1 MNLAEALNVAL
12 PDLPAPS
19 SQRRYPRLHP
29 NIIAREHLEE
39 GTRMVYAIVSGAD
52 QVYRLT
58 TQEWEVANLFDG
70 RRSYQDVADLAN
82 EKFGAQYSA
91 EDIHEYAS
99 TLENVWYR
107 PPQES
112 NVTCAQK
119 GAEERHKHAAR
130 KSKLGDLTMIF
141 VAHWDPDR
149 YLTWLHG
156 KISFVYGRWFTLL
169 TLAFFAFTAYVFV
182 DRWGEI
188 GADTLRYYNFS
199 QKGLGD
205 LLEFWILFCG
215 LGFFHETAHG
225 LTCKHF
231 GGAAHKMGFLLY
243 YLSPC
248 FFVDVTEIYVYGG
261 KWQRIAV
268 SIAGIWTELIICAA
282 ATVVWWGTPLGSP
295 IHDFTYKI
303 MLITGVGVIIIN
315 LNPLIKLDGYYI
327 LSELTG
333 IVSLKE
339 RATAFLSGVIKK
351 KLFRLPVD
359 VEFVPRRRRLFFV
372 IYALLSGLY
381 SYTLLYVVVKFAY
394 NVLKNY
400 SPEWAFLPAGLL
412 AWLIFKSRIRTLVR
426 FMKTVYLDKKEKL
439 QGWLLRPSGLT
450 LSAFA
455 ILLLF
460 APLFHETRSG
470 RFVLEPVRRAT
481 LRAIVPGQITSV
493 LPQEGQEVAAGAP
506 LVRMSNL
513 EMEERVARVA
523 SDLQLASARAIQSRV
538 HYADYAPLER
548 QRQSLRQQNAQLAA
562 QMAALQLSSPIAG
575 TIVTPRVRDLV
586 GSYLQAGTNIL
597 EVQDLSLLQARIYL
611 PEFDVRG
618 VHVGEPV
625 SLKITAAFAEV
636 SSRVE
641 AIAPS
646 SSAMEAGLVR
656 EETYKGL
663 VPPQFYG
670 VTALVSNP
678 SHALKPGMSGT
689 AKVLVARRSL
699 GGFLWKELRDFF
711 QGKVW

>member
-12 PDLPAPS
+12 PELPAPS

-29 NIIAREHLEE
+29 NLIAREHLEE
-39 GTRMVYAIVSGAD
+39 GTPMIYAIVSGAD
-52 QVYRLT
+52 EVYRLT
-58 TQEWEVANLFDG
+58 PQQWQVAQLFNG
-70 RRSYQDVADLAN
+70 QRSYEDIAGISN
-82 EKFGAQYSA
+82 ERLRAQYSA
-91 EDIHEYAS
+91 DDIHEFAS
-99 TLENVWYR
+99 TLEKVWYR

-141 VAHWDPDR
+141 VAHWDPDH

-182 DRWGEI
+182 DRWGEL
-188 GADTLRYYNFS
+188 GTDTLHYYNFS

-205 LLEFWILFCG
+205 LLEFWLLFCG

-261 KWQRIAV
+261 KWQRITV

-282 ATVVWWGTPLGSP
+282 ATVAWWGTPGGSS

-339 RATAFLSGVIKK
+339 RATAFVSGLVKR

-359 VEFVPRRRRLFFV
+359 VEFVPRRRRLFFA

-381 SYTLLYVVVKFAY
+381 SYTLLYVVVRFAY
-394 NVLKNY
+394 NVLKTY
-400 SPEWAFLPAGLL
+400 SPDWAFLPAALL
-412 AWLIFKSRIRTLVR
+412 AGLIFRSRIRTLVR

-439 QGWLLRPSGLT
+439 WGWLLGRRGLAV
-450 LSAFA
+450 SAIV
-455 ILLLF
+455 ILLFF

-470 RFVLEPVRRAT
+470 RFILEPVRRAT
-481 LRAIVPGQITSV
+481 LRAVVPGEITSV
-493 LPQEGQEVAAGAP
+493 LPVEGQAVAAGAP
-506 LVRMSNL
+506 LVHMSNL
-513 EMEERVARVA
+513 ELQQRAARVT
-523 SDLQLASARAIQSRV
+523 SDLQVAIARAAESRFG
-538 HYADYAPLER
+538 YTDYAPLER
-548 QRQSLRQQNAQLAA
+548 QRQSLQQQNIQLAA
-562 QMAALQLSSPIAG
+562 QISALQLASPISG
-575 TIVTPRVRDLV
+575 IVVTPRVRDLV
-586 GSYLQAGTNIL
+586 GSYVQAGSDIM
-597 EVQDLSLLQARIYL
+597 EVEDLSLLQARIYL

-618 VHVGEPV
+618 VNVGKTV
-625 SLKITAAFAEV
+625 SLKLAAAFQGV
-636 SSRVE
+636 SAQVQG
-641 AIAPS
+641 IAPAAS
-646 SSAMEAGLVR
+646 PIGAGLVK
-656 EETYKGL
+656 EEAYKGL
-663 VPPQFYG
+663 VVPQFYG

-678 SHALKPGMSGT
+678 SHALRPGMTGT
-689 AKVLVARRSL
+689 AKILVARRSAA
-699 GGFLWKELRDFF
+699 GFVWQGLRDFV
-711 QGKVW
+711 QRKVW